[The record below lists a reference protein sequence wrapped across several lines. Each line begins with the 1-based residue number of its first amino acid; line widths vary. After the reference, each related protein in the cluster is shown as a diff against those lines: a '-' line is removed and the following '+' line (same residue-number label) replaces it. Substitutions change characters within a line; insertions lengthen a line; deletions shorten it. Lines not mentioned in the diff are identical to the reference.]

1 LLSFGKVTF
10 KEFVGSSS

>member
-1 LLSFGKVTF
+1 LSFGKVTF